1 MKRILTIAAI
11 AAAAFGGMLLLAQ
24 DPGQDQP
31 DGGYE
36 RGRAVARISV
46 LNGDVSV
53 RRGDSG
59 DVVAAG
65 VNGPLMA
72 DDRILTGSSSRAEVE
87 LDFANVVRIGPN
99 AEVRFTGM
107 DISSYQMQVAA
118 GTVTVRVLRPG

>member
-1 MKRILTIAAI
+1 MKRILAAAAI
-11 AAAAFGGMLLLAQ
+11 AAVSLGGLLLLAQ
-24 DPGQDQP
+24 DQNPGQDPNQP

-65 VNGPLMA
+65 INGPLMA
-72 DDRILTGSSSRAEVE
+72 DDRVLTGSSSRAEVE
-87 LDFANVVRIGPN
+87 LDFANVIRIGPN
-99 AEVRFTGM
+99 
-107 DISSYQMQVAA
+107 S
-118 GTVTVRVLRPG
+118 